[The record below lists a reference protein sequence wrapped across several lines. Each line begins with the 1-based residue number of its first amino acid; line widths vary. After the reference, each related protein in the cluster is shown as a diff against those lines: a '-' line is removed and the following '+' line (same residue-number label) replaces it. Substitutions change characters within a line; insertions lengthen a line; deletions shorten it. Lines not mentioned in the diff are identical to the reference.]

1 MTLAIEYEGKIIFI
15 LHYDK
20 KTFVFAWCILLTN
33 DQGCSLYQCFQTKQS
48 WYQQGNYPIVKTTY
62 LIYCISF
69 LLKRLRCT
77 VGVLKYKFILKSLFK
92 NAKYILWNISLYFDF
107 HISTIVFYVKQKLCL
122 LDLDKSIPISIFDS
136 FQYQIVVVNRYL

>member
-1 MTLAIEYEGKIIFI
+1 MALPIEYEGKIIFL

-20 KTFVFAWCILLTN
+20 KTFLFAWCTLLTN

-62 LIYCISF
+62 LFYCIFF

-77 VGVLKYKFILKSLFK
+77 VGALKYNFILK
-92 NAKYILWNISLYFDF
+92 IL
-107 HISTIVFYVKQKLCL
+107 V
-122 LDLDKSIPISIFDS
+122 
-136 FQYQIVVVNRYL
+136 